1 MEEKTY
7 HYNDIGEVP
16 WDIQKS
22 NSDNFSLSVMLGRV
36 ERLIRTIY
44 YTINRYYHQRHN
56 IFSRYD
62 NGIWMTEDA
71 WYGVTPEPIAKYAS
85 LLFYILLNFFFPLLS
100 PPGTPSARNSSN
112 QLSPPPHLSHTG
124 NFLGKFQLNYSIH
137 LLRQKR

>member
-22 NSDNFSLSVMLGRV
+22 NSQNFSLSVMRGQV
-36 ERLIRTIY
+36 ERLIHTIY
-44 YTINRYYHQRHN
+44 YMINRYYHQRHN

-85 LLFYILLNFFFPLLS
+85 LLFYILLNFFFFPLLS
-100 PPGTPSARNSSN
+100 PP
-112 QLSPPPHLSHTG
+112 SPPNNSNHLSLLPHLSHTG